1 MQIQVEIVLQ
11 RVLGVPVWHPGFEG
25 LSQASPEE
33 DQEAGLLRRRPM
45 SDFPEV
51 PGVFLN
57 AYVSW
62 LDSVMVRLRGTE
74 EKHTSGSKCMKAQ
87 FINNK
92 KANRQKKKTEQK
104 TQNRT
109 GHHKTQRSDGVLESI
124 DQSVQQYITHT
135 CNLARQGGE
144 WGENIRIV
152 QMGNS
157 WGCA

>member
-1 MQIQVEIVLQ
+1 MQSQVEIVLQ
-11 RVLGVPVWHPGFEG
+11 RVLGVPVWHPRFEG
-25 LSQASPEE
+25 LGQAFPEE
-33 DQEAGLLRRRPM
+33 DREAGLLHRRPM

-57 AYVSW
+57 AYVCW

-92 KANRQKKKTEQK
+92 KANRQKKQNRKHKTE
-104 TQNRT
+104 R
-109 GHHKTQRSDGVLESI
+109 DGVLESI

-144 WGENIRIV
+144 
-152 QMGNS
+152 
-157 WGCA
+157 